1 MRERGQY
8 QRPPWGFSEG
18 LFIGAIVF
26 TMLYFAGWQGIAR
39 LYGDSA
45 YYGLML
51 AWRFMTTPHSGW
63 GLAAIV
69 WGWIISIV
77 AGGLG
82 ALAAYFSARPNDP
95 SGVRH
100 LDGPRLLRKP
110 PKIGG
115 DGVQILNKW
124 FMKMR
129 DECRHF
135 LFVGSSGGGKTT
147 LIRKLMRQAIKRGDK
162 ILVSD
167 PKGDFTSELQ
177 EIIIFAPWDKR
188 SVRWEIGKDLNHE
201 DLINEWVG
209 KAIPIPQK
217 GEPVWAQSAQA
228 ILLGAIL
235 ELQHE
240 MPNIWMLSD
249 LRVKLLEHLKNPV
262 KIKNAIDQH
271 LPESS
276 GIVQEIK
283 GKTFAS
289 VMLNLSAAMR
299 PLLAVCKIDMKLAEI
314 NAGAISLR
322 GWADIKRAKPLV
334 LLHYQAAESM
344 TKAWCAGALDF
355 IVNHY
360 AGLPD
365 CKAQERRTWLFLDEY
380 PQLGRVD
387 STLRALEILRSKSVR
402 VVIGVQ
408 SNAHLKEIYSDNQAQ
423 IIEDTTATKVITQL
437 VSSDSGDWAS
447 RMVGERVVER
457 YSRSVGGG
465 AGGGSHTQQWVRSE
479 EAVLRANQFKTELT
493 PSETG
498 VRGIIIPPAGRDV
511 YLLHFLFDH
520 VPKLR
525 EPREFWS
532 HEPPALNKPDS
543 ETLAAIQSG
552 AAEAAAQVGGA
563 GQVDVD
569 MTAWLTS
576 IASQAQAS
584 QQATEIQIQQI
595 QAQDFE
601 LEEQQQ
607 DGGEVGGVGGEDDSD
622 SATDAAGVAA
632 AEHVVDGLLPGAGV
646 LVHAL
651 EIADA
656 LGGSGDGQD
665 GAGGTTVVVAG
676 AGSGKR
682 FKKKKAGQGAG
693 GAGAVAGAAGE
704 QAE

>member
-8 QRPPWGFSEG
+8 QKPPWGFSEG
-18 LFIGAIVF
+18 LFIGALVF
-26 TMLYFAGWQGIAR
+26 SLVYFAGWQGIAR
-39 LYGDSA
+39 AHGSSGVD
-45 YYGLML
+45 GFIF
-51 AWRFMTTPHSGW
+51 AWRFMTTPHTRLEFST
-63 GLAAIV
+63 IF
-69 WGWIISIV
+69 WGWIITVI
-77 AGGLG
+77 ACLLG
-82 ALAAYFSARPNDP
+82 VLAAYFSARPNDP

-100 LDGPRLLRKP
+100 LDGPRLFRKP

-135 LFVGSSGGGKTT
+135 LFVGSSGSGKTV
-147 LIRKLMRQAIKRGDK
+147 LIRKLMTQAIQRGDK

-167 PKGDFTSELQ
+167 PKGDFTSELK
-177 EIIIFAPWDKR
+177 ELIIFAPWDKR
-188 SVRWEIGKDLNHE
+188 SVRWRIGKDLNNE
-201 DLINEWVG
+201 DLINEWAG
-209 KAIPIPQK
+209 RAIPIPEK

-228 ILLGAIL
+228 ILIGAIL
-235 ELQHE
+235 ELHHE
-240 MPNIWMLSD
+240 MPNSWMLSD
-249 LRVKLLEHLKNPV
+249 LRVKLLEHLKNPI

-299 PLLAVCKIDMKLAEI
+299 PLLAVCKIDMKLSEI
-314 NAGAISLR
+314 NASAISLR
-322 GWADIKRAKPLV
+322 AWADIKKAKPLV
-334 LLHYQAAESM
+334 LLHYQAAPSM
-344 TKAWCAGALDF
+344 TKAWCSGCIDF
-355 IVNHY
+355 LVNHY

-365 CKAQERRTWLFLDEY
+365 CKPQERRTWLFLDEY

-408 SNAHLKEIYSDNQAQ
+408 SEAHLKEVYSEQQSQ
-423 IIEDTTATKVITQL
+423 IIEGNTATKVITQL

-457 YSRSVGGG
+457 YSRSSGGG
-465 AGGGSHTQQWVRSE
+465 TGGRSHTEQWTRGDE
-479 EAVLRANQFKTELT
+479 ILLRANQFKTELL
-493 PSETG
+493 PMETG
-498 VRGIIIPPAGRDV
+498 VRGIIIPPGRDV
-511 YLLHFLFDH
+511 YLLDFKFDH

-532 HEPPALNKPDS
+532 HEPPSLNKPDP
-543 ETLAAIQSG
+543 ETLVAIQSW
-552 AAEAAAQVGGA
+552 AAEAAAQAGVA

-569 MTAWLTS
+569 MTTWLTS
-576 IASQAQAS
+576 VAQAP
-584 QQATEIQIQQI
+584 QPQHIDVHGVEARDPPAPEF
-595 QAQDFE
+595 D
-601 LEEQQQ
+601 L
-607 DGGEVGGVGGEDDSD
+607 DGDGDSSSSGSDD
-622 SATDAAGVAA
+622 ALGAAA
-632 AEHVVDGLLPGAGV
+632 AEHLADVVLPGAGI
-646 LVHAL
+646 LVRAL
-651 EIADA
+651 EVSDA
-656 LGGSGDGQD
+656 FSGDGDGQD
-665 GAGGTTVVVAG
+665 GDGGAIVVVAG
-676 AGSGKR
+676 AGGGGKR

-693 GAGAVAGAAGE
+693 GGSSAGAVAAHAAHE

>member
-8 QRPPWGFSEG
+8 QRPPWGFAEG
-18 LFIGAIVF
+18 LFIGALVF
-26 TMLYFAGWQGIAR
+26 VMAYCAGWQGIAR
-39 LYGDSA
+39 LYGNS
-45 YYGLML
+45 GQEGFIF
-51 AWRFMTTPHSGW
+51 AWRFMTTSRPGW

-82 ALAAYFSARPNDP
+82 ILVAYFAARPNDP

-100 LDGPRLLRKP
+100 LDGPRLLRRP
-110 PKIGG
+110 PKIAG
-115 DGVQILNKW
+115 DGIQILNKW
-124 FMKMR
+124 FMRMR

-147 LIRKLMRQAIKRGDK
+147 LIRKLMTQAIKRGDK

-167 PKGDFTSELQ
+167 PKGDYTSELDQ
-177 EIIIFAPWDKR
+177 LIIFAPWDKR
-188 SVRWEIGKDLNHE
+188 SVRWKIGEDLNHE
-201 DLINEWVG
+201 DLINEWAT

-228 ILLGAIL
+228 VLLGAIL

-249 LRVKLLEHLKNPV
+249 LRVKLLEHLKNPI
-262 KIKNAIDQH
+262 KIKNAIDEH

-299 PLLAVCKIDMKLAEI
+299 PLLAVCKIDMKLAKI

-322 GWADIKRAKPLV
+322 AWADIKTAKPLV
-334 LLHYQAAESM
+334 LLHYQAAPTM
-344 TKAWCAGALDF
+344 TKAWCAGCIDF
-355 IVNHY
+355 LVNHY

-365 CKAQERRTWLFLDEY
+365 CKPQTRRTWLFLDEY

-408 SNAHLKEIYSDNQAQ
+408 SNAHLREIYSDNQAQ

-457 YSRSVGGG
+457 YSRN
-465 AGGGSHTQQWVRSE
+465 AGGGSGGRSHNEQWTRGE

-493 PSETG
+493 PSEKG
-498 VRGIIIPPAGRDV
+498 VRGIIIPPVGRDV
-511 YLLHFLFDH
+511 YLLHFEFDN
-520 VPKLR
+520 VPKRR

-532 HEPPALNKPDS
+532 HEPPPLNKPDP
-543 ETLAAIQSG
+543 ETMAALKTGAALAATQAG
-552 AAEAAAQVGGA
+552 AAAVG
-563 GQVDVD
+563 QFDVD
-569 MTAWLTS
+569 MTVWLTS
-576 IASQAQAS
+576 LAS
-584 QQATEIQIQQI
+584 QQSSQPQQI
-595 QAQDFE
+595 QAAAQEDKQ
-601 LEEQQQ
+601 EQQP
-607 DGGEVGGVGGEDDSD
+607 GEPAEGEED
-622 SATDAAGVAA
+622 SAGAAAGAVA
-632 AEHVVDGLLPGAGV
+632 AEHLADVALPGAGI

-651 EIADA
+651 EVADA
-656 LGGSGDGQD
+656 FDTDGQD
-665 GAGGTTVVVAG
+665 GVGDGGAVIVPAGTVGMGT
-676 AGSGKR
+676 GKR
-682 FKKKKAGQGAG
+682 FKKKAGAG
-693 GAGAVAGAAGE
+693 KGSGSSGSSAGAGASE